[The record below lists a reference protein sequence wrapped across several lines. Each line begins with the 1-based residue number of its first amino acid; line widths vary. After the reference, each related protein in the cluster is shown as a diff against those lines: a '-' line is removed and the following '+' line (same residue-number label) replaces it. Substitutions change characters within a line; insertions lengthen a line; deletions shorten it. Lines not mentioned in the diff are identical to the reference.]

1 MITREKFDE
10 IKSCYWRVASWAV
23 WAESRGLPA
32 DNVGDL
38 SIFDSD
44 HVLDELNPIVV
55 IVGLNISR
63 NDIEK
68 PFANFHSS
76 NPRAKDFKLRYAF
89 KDTPL
94 WGGYMTDILK
104 DLEEKSSGEV
114 LKKLKENPQLER
126 ENVQSFLE
134 EINSLGYHDPLII
147 ALGDATYKII
157 KQNFKRLDI
166 DYEVIKIKHF
176 SDYSSQEVYRS
187 DVLKVIEPAMKL
199 PKEMIS
205 KFIYALED
213 YKDKSDRNRH
223 IANKLGITRYL
234 VKQCINT
241 WAIDT
246 YRASDE

>member
-1 MITREKFDE
+1 M
-10 IKSCYWRVASWAV
+10 
-23 WAESRGLPA
+23 
-32 DNVGDL
+32 
-38 SIFDSD
+38 
-44 HVLDELNPIVV
+44 
-55 IVGLNISR
+55 
-63 NDIEK
+63 
-68 PFANFHSS
+68 
-76 NPRAKDFKLRYAF
+76 
-89 KDTPL
+89 
-94 WGGYMTDILK
+94 
-104 DLEEKSSGEV
+104 
-114 LKKLKENPQLER
+114 
-126 ENVQSFLE
+126 QSFLE